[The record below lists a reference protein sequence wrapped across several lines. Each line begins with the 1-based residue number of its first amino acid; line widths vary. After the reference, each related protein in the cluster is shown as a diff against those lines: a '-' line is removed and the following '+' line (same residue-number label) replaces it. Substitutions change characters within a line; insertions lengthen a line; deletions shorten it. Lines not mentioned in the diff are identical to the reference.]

1 MENPN
6 LVDIDGY
13 EGLYKFDTKLNKV
26 FSLYTNTYLKN
37 RLYKSG
43 YSVTLSKNNKKK
55 EIRIINLINPPELPN
70 LDNLKFVD
78 ISNFPDYKF
87 NKDINE
93 VYSIRQ
99 TRYITKKLNC
109 NGYHTIELSKNKY
122 RKNYLLHRLIFQS
135 HFPNENIDNLIID
148 HIDRNPLNNN
158 INNLRV
164 ATKSQNCMNRGI
176 MITNTSGYKNIVK
189 TKFNTYKV
197 TVTKNGKNH
206 IKSFKTLEEAIEW
219 RNNKLVELHGEFANL
234 G

>member
-1 MENPN
+1 MENPD
-6 LVDIDGY
+6 LVDIVGY
-13 EGLYKFDTKLNKV
+13 EGLYKFDKV
-26 FSLYTNTYLKN
+26 KNQVFGIKINRYLKN

-43 YSVTLSKNNKKK
+43 YSVSLWKNNKKK

-70 LDNLKFVD
+70 LDNPKFVD
-78 ISNFPDYKF
+78 IPDFLDYKF

-99 TRYITKKLNC
+99 TRYITKILNC
-109 NGYHTIELSKNKY
+109 KGYYTIELSKNKY
-122 RKNYLLHRLIFQS
+122 RKSYLLHRLIFQS
-135 HFPNENIDNLIID
+135 HFPNENIDTLIID

-189 TKFNTYKV
+189 TKCNTYRV
-197 TVTKNGKNH
+197 TVTKNGKKH

-219 RNNKLVELHGEFANL
+219 RNIKLVELHGEFANL
-234 G
+234 E